1 MTLCWPIA
9 EVAQGRREP
18 IYEPDH
24 VFRASRAHDRRLVVA
39 AMRVLEGF
47 KTPEAHRV
55 AIERSRISLSHSAI
69 I

>member
-1 MTLCWPIA
+1 MPLHWPIA
-9 EVAQGRREP
+9 EAAQVRREP

-24 VFRASRAHDRRLVVA
+24 VFRASRVHDRRLVVT

-47 KTPEAHRV
+47 ITPKTHTV
-55 AIERSRISLSHSAI
+55 AIERSGISLSHSAI